1 MSTHGRPRIPR
12 DAERHFGNRVGTTPL
27 LHAAKLADAPMM
39 RYLLANGGDPT
50 ITAPNGSTLL
60 MWAAGIGIWIVGESA
75 GTNEEALAAVKV
87 ALEQPGVDVNAT
99 NKDKDTALHGAA
111 YRGANAI
118 VQLLFEKGA
127 DLNAKNN
134 NGWTPL
140 VIAEGVFYPNTYN
153 RRPETA
159 ELLQSLGA
167 APSPPD
173 VQRRVPCE
181 GLRTLKGSISPMK
194 SIHAP
199 RRLTLW
205 LPVIIMAGPIIGG
218 VAHHSPGAP
227 GDSGCAESSR
237 AASGKCRRPCP
248 RRGDA
253 AHAAAAGG
261 RQVRGHRRPAD
272 ESGPHGGRRDL
283 AERSRQRQPLLG
295 PQRRHGRPRGHAGL
309 GRERTSARTACRT
322 SIAAVRPAAAVDA
335 ESWEI
340 SFTSGGKTF
349 TLQSARPAAGA
360 ASTPPAGL
368 EFELVWVGSG
378 TAADFVGPRREGQ
391 GGADSGHPAA
401 GRPPPLGQLDGAVAR
416 AFEKGA
422 AAVGV
427 IFGISDNFAIWQRDR
442 RPARLQLGFEDG
454 KMLRDLLGEGQ
465 PVKVKLPDGQRDA
478 PGSEDGERRGR
489 RCPARPTRTSPSSRT
504 WTATSRR
511 RSTTGRGWR

>member
-1 MSTHGRPRIPR
+1 MPVKSYGGLVCVALLVAATGGSLAVETTLPEAVKNRDVARVRALLQQRVDVNAPEADGTTALHWAAHRDDLQTADLLLSAGANPGAANRYGVSPLWAACHNGSAAMVRKLVAAGADPKAATPEGETAVMTAARSGSLETVKVLLDAGGAVDTPEGWRGQTALMWAALEGHHTVVKALIDAGAAVNAVSKGEGKFSALHFAARAGHPRAVDALLGSGADINLPTGDGNTALHLAIVNSHFDLALALIEKGANVRADGPGWTPLHQLLWTRRPSSGRGQPWRIPTGTRDTMEVARALVTRGADVNARTTKDPR

-173 VQRRVPCE
+173 VQRRV
-181 GLRTLKGSISPMK
+181 
-194 SIHAP
+194 
-199 RRLTLW
+199 
-205 LPVIIMAGPIIGG
+205 
-218 VAHHSPGAP
+218 
-227 GDSGCAESSR
+227 
-237 AASGKCRRPCP
+237 
-248 RRGDA
+248 
-253 AHAAAAGG
+253 
-261 RQVRGHRRPAD
+261 Q
-272 ESGPHGGRRDL
+272 
-283 AERSRQRQPLLG
+283 
-295 PQRRHGRPRGHAGL
+295 
-309 GRERTSARTACRT
+309 
-322 SIAAVRPAAAVDA
+322 
-335 ESWEI
+335 
-340 SFTSGGKTF
+340 
-349 TLQSARPAAGA
+349 
-360 ASTPPAGL
+360 
-368 EFELVWVGSG
+368 
-378 TAADFVGPRREGQ
+378 
-391 GGADSGHPAA
+391 
-401 GRPPPLGQLDGAVAR
+401 
-416 AFEKGA
+416 
-422 AAVGV
+422 
-427 IFGISDNFAIWQRDR
+427 
-442 RPARLQLGFEDG
+442 
-454 KMLRDLLGEGQ
+454 
-465 PVKVKLPDGQRDA
+465 
-478 PGSEDGERRGR
+478 
-489 RCPARPTRTSPSSRT
+489 
-504 WTATSRR
+504 
-511 RSTTGRGWR
+511 